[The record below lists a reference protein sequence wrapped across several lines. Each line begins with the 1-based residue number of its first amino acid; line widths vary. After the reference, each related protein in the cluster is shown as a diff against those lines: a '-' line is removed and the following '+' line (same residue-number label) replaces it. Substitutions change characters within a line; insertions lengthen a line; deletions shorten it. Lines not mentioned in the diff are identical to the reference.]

1 MAKIL
6 QHRRGTTSEHSSFT
20 GAEGEL
26 TVDTTEKRVVVHDG
40 STVGGIPLARTKAP
54 NDMLHNTNEFTF
66 IPSEYAGEVY
76 INHRTA
82 SGYHTGAI
90 SNYHFCNGSGGYTT
104 VIANY
109 FKGKFQGATDRPEY
123 NGSQVAMLSDVTV
136 SSVNGQTGA
145 VSVDVG
151 VTSFNGSKGAV
162 TYSAP
167 VSSVNGQTG
176 AVTLAVNDGTVSQ
189 KINTTISGKTATLTI
204 SSLTPNK
211 PLFIVAKNT
220 GGSAAVTT
228 FYVNSGVILDATTSA
243 SNGYVG
249 TQETGTTCWFVVV
262 PTGTSVSIVA
272 ENGAS
277 SADHSVVAYQ

>member
-1 MAKIL
+1 MAKVL

-40 STVGGIPLARTKAP
+40 STVGGIPMARTKAP

-145 VSVDVG
+145 VTVDVG
-151 VTSFNGSKGAV
+151 VTS
-162 TYSAP
+162 
-167 VSSVNGQTG
+167 VNGTTADANGNVTIEAG
-176 AVTLAVNDGTVSQ
+176 AKFTVRATFTEECEYKGSVTR
-189 KINTTISGKTATLTI
+189 TISG
-204 SSLTPNK
+204 LTP
-211 PLFIVAKNT
+211 
-220 GGSAAVTT
+220 GSLICYKIEQAPDNQASATVLRLAWT
-228 FYVNSGVILDATTSA
+228 GVI
-243 SNGYVG
+243 G
-249 TQETGTTCWFVVV
+249 TMGTGAGAWVE
-262 PTGTSVSIVA
+262 GTSVTVTLSNPSTTKAVKSILTV
-272 ENGAS
+272 
-277 SADHSVVAYQ
+277 YTF